1 MERRLSVSR
10 KYFVLVLL
18 VFILALTVTA
28 LVACNE
34 RKSGVNFIVDGKVYA
49 SLDDFDVNSSGVPID
64 PQKEGYVFRGW
75 YLDNG
80 TWRQPYDP
88 EPYINNT
95 ATLSEI
101 INVYAYFITEED
113 FLQLNEYKISYV
125 NVKGENPN
133 PVKYA
138 YGLDHDIILQP
149 LSAEGYEFLG
159 WSTTDNEYVSGI
171 KPGATGDKTYVA
183 NWRLIEYDMLFVDEN
198 GETVESIKYTV
209 ETDPADIESRL
220 PAVPVKTG
228 YDSEWEKIDC
238 SAPLGDSMSKE
249 VKVINTPIKY
259 NITYNIEGEYDI
271 DVPKSNN
278 LATYTIESEFELKAA
293 SKAGYKFL
301 HWLDKNG
308 EIVDTI
314 EPGNTGDLEFTAEWE
329 AIDYSIK
336 FYVKDNINSD
346 YRALNYDYKYNVET
360 DIAEVDEFPIN
371 SILGYDSRFDY
382 NKTVFYPPEDG
393 KTSKDI
399 YAKYTPIKYTLSY
412 THPDGEENFFICNF
426 TIEDTISL
434 ENEKPYRNGYKFKGF
449 VDPATNQGITEISN
463 TTGNV
468 VLDTDWERITY
479 TVTFTSTLFSESS
492 ESSKT
497 YLPTPITYTVED
509 EKIDFKR
516 YNACTDGYTFLGWKE
531 NGKPIGSTDDNLRNI
546 TLVASWRQNV
556 YSIKYFGVN
565 EDLNN
570 DNPTSYICTFTEQLC
585 TPGVEPGYTFEGW
598 FKADDKGN
606 ILDDDTKISEITAG
620 KYYENL
626 NLRAK
631 FSETEYYITFVHN
644 FVSADG
650 IVETKAIDVVDS
662 ENNPVYTTEVP
673 LTFTISSKTI
683 DVSSYSPQLKLEN
696 YEFVG
701 WYYLDEDAN
710 PVMVDTINP
719 AKDYGN
725 KRLFADWK
733 QVAGESLNEIR

>member
-1 MERRLSVSR
+1 MRR

-49 SLDDFDVNSSGVPID
+49 SLDDFDENSSGVPID

-88 EPYINNT
+88 EPYINKT

-159 WSTTDNEYVSGI
+159 WSTTDNEYVAGI

-220 PAVPVKTG
+220 PAVPVKNG

-238 SAPLGDSMSKE
+238 SAPLGNSMSKE
-249 VKVINTPIKY
+249 VKVINTPIEY

-278 LATYTIESEFELKAA
+278 VATYNIESEIALSAA
-293 SKAGYKFL
+293 SKAGYEFL
-301 HWLDKNG
+301 RWLDKSG
-308 EIVDTI
+308 ETVDTI

-329 AIDYSIK
+329 AITYSIE
-336 FYVKDNINSD
+336 FFEPTDVKSKE
-346 YRALNYDYKYNVET
+346 YKSIRSVFYNVET
-360 DIAEVDEFPIN
+360 DIDKFKFPGIQYQIGYEARFVYDERTI
-371 SILGYDSRFDY
+371 
-382 NKTVFYPPEDG
+382 FYPPKDG

-399 YAKYTPIKYTLSY
+399 YAEYTPIVYTLSY
-412 THPDGEENFFICNF
+412 TRPDREENVFICNF
-426 TIEDTISL
+426 TVEDTISF

-449 VDPATNQGITEISN
+449 VDPTTNQGITEISKR
-463 TTGNV
+463 TGDV
-468 VLDTDWERITY
+468 VLDTDWELITY
-479 TVTFTSTLFSESS
+479 TVTFTSTLSS
-492 ESSKT
+492 ATWPE
-497 YLPTPITYTVED
+497 PATYTVED
-509 EKIDFKR
+509 GIIFDEL
-516 YNACTDGYTFLGWKE
+516 YNASAIGYTFLGWRE
-531 NGKPIGSTDDNLRNI
+531 NGKPIYSTDDNLRNI
-546 TLVASWRQNV
+546 RLVASWRANEYTV
-556 YSIKYFGVN
+556 TYFGVD
-565 EDLNN
+565 EVLNN
-570 DNPTSYICTFTEQLC
+570 VNNPPSYTYNVTAPLF
-585 TPGVEPGYTFEGW
+585 TPGVKPGYTFEGW
-598 FKADDKGN
+598 FKADDNGN
-606 ILDDDTKISEITAG
+606 ILPGGTRISEITAG
-620 KYYENL
+620 AYYEHL
-626 NLRAK
+626 NLCAK
-631 FSETEYYITFVHN
+631 FSETQYYITFVHD
-644 FVSADG
+644 FVREDG
-650 IVETKAIDVVDS
+650 TVETKAIDVVDN
-662 ENNPVYTTEVP
+662 ENNTVYTTEVP
-673 LTFTISSKTI
+673 LTFTISSEEI
-683 DVSSYSPQLKLEN
+683 NVSSYMPTFTLDELE
-696 YEFVG
+696 FDG
-701 WYYLDEDAN
+701 WYYIENGYRVKVYSID
-710 PVMVDTINP
+710 P
-719 AKDYGN
+719 AEDYGN
-725 KRLFADWK
+725 KRLFAQWK
-733 QVAGESLNEIR
+733 QISGETEGETN

>member
-1 MERRLSVSR
+1 MRR

-34 RKSGVNFIVDGKVYA
+34 RKSGVNFIVDGKIYA
-49 SLDDFDVNSSGVPID
+49 SLDDFDENSSGVPID

-159 WSTTDNEYVSGI
+159 WSTTDNEYVAGI

-220 PAVPVKTG
+220 PAVPVKNG

-238 SAPLGDSMSKE
+238 SAPLDGESSKD
-249 VKVINTPIKY
+249 VNVINTPIEY
-259 NITYNIEGEYDI
+259 NITYNLAGAYDI

-278 LATYTIESEFELKAA
+278 FATYTIESEIALNDA
-293 SKAGYKFL
+293 SKAGYEFL
-301 HWLDKNG
+301 CWLDKNG
-308 EIVDTI
+308 EIVETI
-314 EPGNTGDLEFTAEWE
+314 EPGNTGDLEFTADWE
-329 AIDYSIK
+329 AITYSIE
-336 FYVKDNINSD
+336 FFEPTDVKSKE
-346 YRALNYDYKYNVET
+346 YDRIRSVFYNVET
-360 DIAEVDEFPIN
+360 DIDEFEFPGITYHN
-371 SILGYDSRFDY
+371 GYEARFVYDER
-382 NKTVFYPPEDG
+382 TIFYPPKDG
-393 KTSKDI
+393 AESKDI
-399 YAKYTPIKYTLSY
+399 YAEYAPIEYTLSY
-412 THPDGEENFFICNF
+412 TRPDREENVFICNF
-426 TIEDTISL
+426 TVEDTISF
-434 ENEKPYRNGYKFKGF
+434 ESVNPYRKGYKFKGF
-449 VDPATNQGITEISN
+449 EDPTTNQVITQISN
-463 TTGNV
+463 TTGDV
-468 VLDTDWERITY
+468 VLNTGWELNTY
-479 TVTFTSTLFSESS
+479 TVEFTSTLLSA
-492 ESSKT
+492 T
-497 YLPTPITYTVED
+497 LPETATYTVED
-509 EKIDFKR
+509 GITFGEL
-516 YNACTDGYTFLGWKE
+516 YNASAIGYEFLGWKE

-546 TLVASWRQNV
+546 RLVASWSAIE
-556 YSIKYFGVN
+556 YDITYFGLGEISNNVN
-565 EDLNN
+565 
-570 DNPTSYICTFTEQLC
+570 NPPSYTYNVTAPLF
-585 TPGVEPGYTFEGW
+585 TPGVKPGYTFEGW
-598 FKADDKGN
+598 FKADNYGD
-606 ILDDDTKISEITAG
+606 ILPGGESISEITAG
-620 KYYENL
+620 AYYEDL
-626 NLRAK
+626 NLCAK
-631 FSETEYYITFVHN
+631 FSETQYYITFVN
-644 FVSADG
+644 DFVSADG
-650 IVETKAIDVVDS
+650 TVETKAIDVVDS
-662 ENNPVYTTEVP
+662 ENNTVYTTEVP
-673 LTFTISSKTI
+673 LTFTISSDTI
-683 DVSSYSPQLKLEN
+683 DVSAYIPTFVLDN
-696 YEFVG
+696 HEFDG
-701 WYYLDEDAN
+701 WYYIENGYRVKVYSID
-710 PVMVDTINP
+710 P

-733 QVAGESLNEIR
+733 SVAGESVNEIR

>member
-49 SLDDFDVNSSGVPID
+49 SLDDFDENSSGVPID

-159 WSTTDNEYVSGI
+159 WSTTDNEYVAGI

-220 PAVPVKTG
+220 PAVPVKNG

-238 SAPLGDSMSKE
+238 SAPLDGESSKD
-249 VKVINTPIKY
+249 VNVINTPIEY
-259 NITYNIEGEYDI
+259 NITYNLAGAYDI

-278 LATYTIESEFELKAA
+278 FATYTIESEIALNDA
-293 SKAGYKFL
+293 SKAGYEFL
-301 HWLDKNG
+301 CWLDKNG
-308 EIVDTI
+308 EIVETI
-314 EPGNTGDLEFTAEWE
+314 EPGNTGDLEFTADWE
-329 AIDYSIK
+329 AITYSIE
-336 FYVKDNINSD
+336 FFEPTDVKSKE
-346 YRALNYDYKYNVET
+346 YDRIRSVFYNVET
-360 DIAEVDEFPIN
+360 DIDEFEFPGITYHN
-371 SILGYDSRFDY
+371 GYEARFVYDER
-382 NKTVFYPPEDG
+382 TIFYPPKDG
-393 KTSKDI
+393 AESKDI
-399 YAKYTPIKYTLSY
+399 YAEYTPIEYTLSY
-412 THPDGEENFFICNF
+412 TRPDKEENVFICNF
-426 TIEDTISL
+426 TIEDTISFES
-434 ENEKPYRNGYKFKGF
+434 ENPDRKGYKFTGF
-449 VDPATNQGITEISN
+449 ENKYGEKITQISN

-468 VLDTDWERITY
+468 VLDTVWEPVEY
-479 TVTFTSTLFSESS
+479 TVTFTSTLSS
-492 ESSKT
+492 AT
-497 YLPTPITYTVED
+497 LPDDFKYTVED
-509 EKIDFKR
+509 GIIEFDD
-516 YNACTDGYTFLGWKE
+516 ATATGYTFSGWRE
-531 NGKPIGSTDDNLRNI
+531 NGKPIYATDDNLRNI
-546 TLVASWRQNV
+546 RLVASWRANV
-556 YSIKYFGVN
+556 YSITYFGVDEN
-565 EDLNN
+565 LNN
-570 DNPTSYICTFTEQLC
+570 DNPPSYTYNVTAPLF
-585 TPGVEPGYTFEGW
+585 TPGVKPGYTFDGW
-598 FKADDKGN
+598 FKVDDEGN
-606 ILDDDTKISEITAG
+606 IDDTRISEITAG
-620 KYYENL
+620 AYYEDL
-626 NLRAK
+626 NLCAK
-631 FSETEYYITFVHN
+631 FSETQYYITFVNN

-650 IVETKAIDVVDS
+650 TVETKAIDVVDS
-662 ENNPVYTTEVP
+662 ENHTVYTTEVP
-673 LTFTISSKTI
+673 LTFTISSDTI
-683 DVSSYSPQLKLEN
+683 DVSAYIPTFVLDKYEFDGWCYLEN
-696 YEFVG
+696 G
-701 WYYLDEDAN
+701 EDW
-710 PVMVDTINP
+710 VKVYSIDP

-725 KRLFADWK
+725 KRLFAQWK
-733 QVAGESLNEIR
+733 EISAGETEGETN

>member
-1 MERRLSVSR
+1 MSR

-49 SLDDFDVNSSGVPID
+49 SLDDFDENSSGVPID

-159 WSTTDNEYVSGI
+159 WSTTDNEYVAGI

-238 SAPLGDSMSKE
+238 SAPLGNSMSKE
-249 VKVINTPIKY
+249 VKVINTPIEY
-259 NITYNIEGEYDI
+259 NITYNIEGAYDI

-278 LATYTIESEFELKAA
+278 VATYTIESEIKLKAA
-293 SKAGYKFL
+293 SKAGYTFL
-301 HWLDKNG
+301 RWLDKNG

-329 AIDYSIK
+329 AINYSIK

-346 YRALNYDYKYNVET
+346 YRALNNGYKYNVET

-371 SILGYDSRFDY
+371 SILGYEARFVYDER
-382 NKTVFYPPEDG
+382 TVFYPPKDG
-393 KTSKDI
+393 AESKDI
-399 YAKYTPIKYTLSY
+399 YAEYTPIKYTLSH
-412 THPDGEENFFICNF
+412 TLPDMEENKFMCNY
-426 TIEDTISL
+426 TIEQTIGL
-434 ENEKPYRNGYKFKGF
+434 ENYKPNIKGYEFKGF
-449 VDPATNQGITEISN
+449 VDPTTNQEITEISN
-463 TTGNV
+463 RTGDV
-468 VLDTDWERITY
+468 VLDAVWEPITY

-509 EKIDFKR
+509 EIIKFEGYK
-516 YNACTDGYTFLGWKE
+516 ACTDGYTFLGWKE
-531 NGKPIGSTDDNLRNI
+531 NGKPIYETDDNLRNI

-570 DNPTSYICTFTEQLC
+570 DNPTEYICTFTEQLC
-585 TPGVEPGYTFEGW
+585 TPGVEPGRTFEGW
-598 FKADDKGN
+598 FKADDEGD
-606 ILDDDTKISEITAG
+606 ILDNDTKISEITAG
-620 KYYENL
+620 MYFEDLY
-626 NLRAK
+626 LRAK
-631 FSETEYYITFVHN
+631 FSKTEYYITFVHK
-644 FVSADG
+644 FVNADG
-650 IVETKAIDVVDS
+650 TVEPKAIDVVDS
-662 ENNPVYTTEVP
+662 ENNTVYTTEVP
-673 LTFTISSKTI
+673 LTFTISSGEIK
-683 DVSSYSPQLKLEN
+683 VSSYMPTFTLDN
-696 YEFVG
+696 HEFVG

-725 KRLFADWK
+725 KRLFAQWK
-733 QVAGESLNEIR
+733 EISAGETEGETN

>member
-1 MERRLSVSR
+1 MSR

-49 SLDDFDVNSSGVPID
+49 SLDDFDENSSGVPID

-159 WSTTDNEYVSGI
+159 WSTTDNEYVAGI

-220 PAVPVKTG
+220 PAVPVKNG

-238 SAPLGDSMSKE
+238 SAPLDGESSKD
-249 VKVINTPIKY
+249 VNVINTPIEY
-259 NITYNIEGEYDI
+259 NITYNLAGAYDV

-278 LATYTIESEFELKAA
+278 VATYNIESEIALNDA
-293 SKAGYKFL
+293 SKAGYTFL

-308 EIVDTI
+308 ETVDTI

-329 AIDYSIK
+329 AITYSIE
-336 FYVKDNINSD
+336 FFEPTDVKSKE
-346 YRALNYDYKYNVET
+346 YDRIRSVFYNVET
-360 DIAEVDEFPIN
+360 DIDEFEFPGITYHN
-371 SILGYDSRFDY
+371 GYEARFVYDER
-382 NKTVFYPPEDG
+382 TIFYPPKDG
-393 KTSKDI
+393 AESKDI
-399 YAKYTPIKYTLSY
+399 YAEYTPIEYTLSY
-412 THPDGEENFFICNF
+412 TRPDRAENVFICNF
-426 TIEDTISL
+426 TIEDTISF
-434 ENEKPYRNGYKFKGF
+434 ESVNPYRKGYKFKGF
-449 VDPATNQGITEISN
+449 EDPTTNQVITQISD
-463 TTGNV
+463 TTGDV
-468 VLDTDWERITY
+468 VLNTDWELITY
-479 TVTFTSTLFSESS
+479 TVTFTSTLSS
-492 ESSKT
+492 AT
-497 YLPTPITYTVED
+497 LPAEKAYYTVED
-509 EKIDFKR
+509 GIIFDEL
-516 YNACTDGYTFLGWKE
+516 YNASAIGYTFLGWRE

-546 TLVASWRQNV
+546 RLVASWRANEYTV
-556 YSIKYFGVN
+556 TYFGVDEN
-565 EDLNN
+565 LNN
-570 DNPTSYICTFTEQLC
+570 DNPTSYTYNATAPLF
-585 TPGVEPGYTFEGW
+585 TPGVKPGYTFEGW
-598 FKADDKGN
+598 FKADDEGN
-606 ILDDDTKISEITAG
+606 ILDGGTRISEITAG
-620 KYYENL
+620 AYYEDL
-626 NLRAK
+626 NLCAK

-644 FVSADG
+644 FVNADG
-650 IVETKAIDVVDS
+650 TVETRAIDVVDS

-673 LTFTISSKTI
+673 LTFTISSDPI
-683 DVSSYSPQLKLEN
+683 DVSAYSPSPELEFED
-696 YEFVG
+696 YKFDG
-701 WYYLDEDAN
+701 WYYIEN
-710 PVMVDTINP
+710 GNYVKVDTIDP

-733 QVAGESLNEIR
+733 EVAGESVNEIR

>member
-1 MERRLSVSR
+1 MERRLSVRR

-159 WSTTDNEYVSGI
+159 WSTTDNEYVAGI

-238 SAPLGDSMSKE
+238 SAPLGNSMSKE
-249 VKVINTPIKY
+249 VKVINTPIEY
-259 NITYNIEGEYDI
+259 NITYNLAGAYDI

-278 LATYTIESEFELKAA
+278 VATYNIESEIALIDA
-293 SKAGYKFL
+293 SKAGYEFL

-329 AIDYSIK
+329 AITYSIE
-336 FYVKDNINSD
+336 FFEPTDVKSKE
-346 YRALNYDYKYNVET
+346 YDRIRSVFYNVET
-360 DIAEVDEFPIN
+360 DIVEFEFPGITYHN
-371 SILGYDSRFDY
+371 GYEARFVYDER
-382 NKTVFYPPEDG
+382 TIFYPPKDG
-393 KTSKDI
+393 AESKDI
-399 YAKYTPIKYTLSY
+399 YAEYTPIEYTLSY
-412 THPDGEENFFICNF
+412 TRPDREENVFICNF
-426 TIEDTISL
+426 TVEDTISF
-434 ENEKPYRNGYKFKGF
+434 ESVNPYRKGYKFTGF
-449 VDPATNQGITEISN
+449 ENKYGEKITQISN

-468 VLDTDWERITY
+468 VLDTVWEPVEY
-479 TVTFTSTLFSESS
+479 TVTFTSTLSS
-492 ESSKT
+492 AT
-497 YLPTPITYTVED
+497 LPDDFKYTVED
-509 EKIDFKR
+509 GIIEFDD
-516 YNACTDGYTFLGWKE
+516 ATATGYTFSGWRE
-531 NGKPIGSTDDNLRNI
+531 NGKPIYSTDDNLRNI
-546 TLVASWRQNV
+546 RLVASWRANEYTV
-556 YSIKYFGVN
+556 TYFGVDEN
-565 EDLNN
+565 LNN
-570 DNPTSYICTFTEQLC
+570 DNPTSYTYNVTAPLF
-585 TPGVEPGYTFEGW
+585 TPGVKPGHTFEGW

-606 ILDDDTKISEITAG
+606 ILPGGKSISEITAG
-620 KYYENL
+620 SYYEDL
-626 NLRAK
+626 NLCAK
-631 FSETEYYITFVHN
+631 FSETQYYITFVN
-644 FVSADG
+644 DFVSADG
-650 IVETKAIDVVDS
+650 TVETKAINVVDS
-662 ENNPVYTTEVP
+662 ENNTVYTTEVP
-673 LTFTISSKTI
+673 LTFTISSDTI
-683 DVSSYSPQLKLEN
+683 DVSAYIPTFELDN
-696 YEFVG
+696 YEFDG
-701 WYYLDEDAN
+701 WYYIEN
-710 PVMVDTINP
+710 GNSVKVDTVDP

-725 KRLFADWK
+725 KRLFAQWK
-733 QVAGESLNEIR
+733 QVAGETEGETN

>member
-1 MERRLSVSR
+1 MSR

-49 SLDDFDVNSSGVPID
+49 SLDDFDENSSGVPID

-159 WSTTDNEYVSGI
+159 WSTTDNEYVAGI

-238 SAPLGDSMSKE
+238 SAPLGNSMSKE
-249 VKVINTPIKY
+249 VKVINTPIEY

-278 LATYTIESEFELKAA
+278 FATYNIESEIALNDA
-293 SKAGYKFL
+293 SKAGYTFL
-301 HWLDKNG
+301 RWLDKNG
-308 EIVDTI
+308 EPVETI

-329 AIDYSIK
+329 AITYSIE
-336 FYVKDNINSD
+336 FFEPTDVKSKE
-346 YRALNYDYKYNVET
+346 YDRIRSVFYNVET
-360 DIAEVDEFPIN
+360 DIDEFEFPGITYHN
-371 SILGYDSRFDY
+371 GYEARFVYDER
-382 NKTVFYPPEDG
+382 TIFYPPKDSAE
-393 KTSKDI
+393 SKDI
-399 YAKYTPIKYTLSY
+399 YAEYTPIEYTLSY
-412 THPDGEENFFICNF
+412 TRPDREQNFFICNF
-426 TIEDTISL
+426 TVEDTISF
-434 ENEKPYRNGYKFKGF
+434 ESVNPYRKGYKFKGF
-449 VDPATNQGITEISN
+449 VDPTTNQGITQISN
-463 TTGNV
+463 ITGDV
-468 VLDTDWERITY
+468 VLDTDWELITY
-479 TVTFTSTLFSESS
+479 TVTFTSTLSS
-492 ESSKT
+492 AT
-497 YLPTPITYTVED
+497 LPETATYTVED
-509 EKIDFKR
+509 GITFGEL
-516 YNACTDGYTFLGWKE
+516 YNASAIGYEFLDWRE

-546 TLVASWRQNV
+546 RLVASWSAIE
-556 YSIKYFGVN
+556 YDITYFGVDEN
-565 EDLNN
+565 LNN
-570 DNPTSYICTFTEQLC
+570 DNPPSYTYNVTAPLF
-585 TPGVEPGYTFEGW
+585 TPGVKPGYTFEGW

-606 ILDDDTKISEITAG
+606 ILDGGTRISEITAG
-620 KYYENL
+620 AYYEDL
-626 NLRAK
+626 NLCAK

-644 FVSADG
+644 FVNADG
-650 IVETKAIDVVDS
+650 TVETRAIDVVDS

-673 LTFTISSKTI
+673 LTFTISSDPI
-683 DVSSYSPQLKLEN
+683 DVSAYSPSPELEFED
-696 YEFVG
+696 YKFDG
-701 WYYLDEDAN
+701 WYYIEN
-710 PVMVDTINP
+710 GNYVKVDTIDP

-725 KRLFADWK
+725 KRLFADWI
-733 QVAGESLNEIR
+733 QVAGESVNEIR

>member
-1 MERRLSVSR
+1 MSR

-49 SLDDFDVNSSGVPID
+49 SLDDFDENSSGVPID

-159 WSTTDNEYVSGI
+159 WSTTDNEYVAGI

-249 VKVINTPIKY
+249 VKVINTPIEY
-259 NITYNIEGEYDI
+259 NITYNLAGAYDI

-278 LATYTIESEFELKAA
+278 FATYTIESEFELYDA
-293 SKAGYKFL
+293 SKAGYEFL
-301 HWLDKNG
+301 RWLDKNG
-308 EIVDTI
+308 EPVETI

-329 AIDYSIK
+329 AITYSIE
-336 FYVKDNINSD
+336 FFEPTDVKSKEYESIKSVF
-346 YRALNYDYKYNVET
+346 YNVET
-360 DIAEVDEFPIN
+360 DIDEFEFPGITYHN
-371 SILGYDSRFDY
+371 GYEARFVYDER
-382 NKTVFYPPEDG
+382 TIFYPPKDSAE
-393 KTSKDI
+393 SKDI
-399 YAKYTPIKYTLSY
+399 YAEYTPIEYTLSY
-412 THPDGEENFFICNF
+412 TRPDREENVFYCNF
-426 TIEDTISL
+426 TIEDTIGL

-449 VDPATNQGITEISN
+449 VDPTTNQGITEISN
-463 TTGNV
+463 RTGDV
-468 VLDTDWERITY
+468 VLYTVWELNTY
-479 TVTFTSTLFSESS
+479 TVEFTSTLSS
-492 ESSKT
+492 AT
-497 YLPTPITYTVED
+497 LPEPATYTVED
-509 EKIDFKR
+509 GIIFDEL
-516 YNACTDGYTFLGWKE
+516 YNASAIGYDFLGWKE

-546 TLVASWRQNV
+546 RLVASWRAIEYDITYFDDDGEILDNV
-556 YSIKYFGVN
+556 
-565 EDLNN
+565 NN
-570 DNPTSYICTFTEQLC
+570 PPSYTYNVTAPLF

-598 FKADDKGN
+598 FKVDDEGN
-606 ILDDDTKISEITAG
+606 IDDTRISEITAG
-620 KYYENL
+620 SYYEDL
-626 NLRAK
+626 NLYAK

-650 IVETKAIDVVDS
+650 TVETKAIDVVDS
-662 ENNPVYTTEVP
+662 ENNTEYTTEVP
-673 LTFTISSKTI
+673 LTFTISSEEI
-683 DVSSYSPQLKLEN
+683 NVFSYIPTFTLDN
-696 YEFVG
+696 HEFDG
-701 WYYLDEDAN
+701 WYYIENGYRVKVYSID
-710 PVMVDTINP
+710 P

-733 QVAGESLNEIR
+733 LVAGESVNEIR

>member
-1 MERRLSVSR
+1 MRR

-49 SLDDFDVNSSGVPID
+49 SLDDFDENSSGVPID

-159 WSTTDNEYVSGI
+159 WSTTDNEYVAGI

-220 PAVPVKTG
+220 PAVPVKNG

-238 SAPLGDSMSKE
+238 SAPLGNSMSKE
-249 VKVINTPIKY
+249 VKVINTPIEY
-259 NITYNIEGEYDI
+259 NITYNLAGAYDI

-278 LATYTIESEFELKAA
+278 VATYNIESEIALIDA
-293 SKAGYKFL
+293 SKAGYEFL
-301 HWLDKNG
+301 CWLDKNG

-329 AIDYSIK
+329 AITYSIE
-336 FYVKDNINSD
+336 FFEPTDVKSKE
-346 YRALNYDYKYNVET
+346 YDRIRSVFYNVET
-360 DIAEVDEFPIN
+360 DIVEFEFPGITYHN
-371 SILGYDSRFDY
+371 GYEARFVYDER
-382 NKTVFYPPEDG
+382 TIFYPPKDG
-393 KTSKDI
+393 AESKDI
-399 YAKYTPIKYTLSY
+399 YAEYTPIEYTLSY
-412 THPDGEENFFICNF
+412 TRPDREENVFICNF
-426 TIEDTISL
+426 TVEDTISF
-434 ENEKPYRNGYKFKGF
+434 ESVNPYRKGYKFTGF
-449 VDPATNQGITEISN
+449 ENKYGEKITQISN

-468 VLDTDWERITY
+468 VLDTVWEPVEY
-479 TVTFTSTLFSESS
+479 TVTFTSTLSS
-492 ESSKT
+492 AT
-497 YLPTPITYTVED
+497 LPDDFKYTVED
-509 EKIDFKR
+509 GIIEFDD
-516 YNACTDGYTFLGWKE
+516 ATATGYTFSGWRE
-531 NGKPIGSTDDNLRNI
+531 NGKPIYSTDDNLRNI
-546 TLVASWRQNV
+546 RLVASWRANEYTV
-556 YSIKYFGVN
+556 TYFGVDEN
-565 EDLNN
+565 LNN
-570 DNPTSYICTFTEQLC
+570 DNPTSYTYNVTAPLF
-585 TPGVEPGYTFEGW
+585 TPGVKPGHTFEGW

-606 ILDDDTKISEITAG
+606 ILPGGKSISEITAG
-620 KYYENL
+620 SYYEDL
-626 NLRAK
+626 NLCAK
-631 FSETEYYITFVHN
+631 FSETQYYITFVHD
-644 FVSADG
+644 FVREDG
-650 IVETKAIDVVDS
+650 TVETKAINVVDS
-662 ENNPVYTTEVP
+662 ENNTVYTTEVP
-673 LTFTISSKTI
+673 LTFTISSDTI
-683 DVSSYSPQLKLEN
+683 DVSAYIPTFELDN
-696 YEFVG
+696 YEFDG
-701 WYYLDEDAN
+701 WYYIEN
-710 PVMVDTINP
+710 GNSVKVDTVDP

-725 KRLFADWK
+725 KRLFAQWK
-733 QVAGESLNEIR
+733 QVAGETEGETN

>member
-49 SLDDFDVNSSGVPID
+49 SLDDFDENSSGVPID

-159 WSTTDNEYVSGI
+159 WSTTDNEYVAGI

-220 PAVPVKTG
+220 PAVPVKNG

-238 SAPLGDSMSKE
+238 SAPLDGESSKD
-249 VKVINTPIKY
+249 VNVINTPIEY
-259 NITYNIEGEYDI
+259 NITYNLAGAYDI

-278 LATYTIESEFELKAA
+278 FATYTIESEIALNAA
-293 SKAGYKFL
+293 SKAGYEFL

-308 EIVDTI
+308 ETVDTI

-329 AIDYSIK
+329 ALTYSIE
-336 FYVKDNINSD
+336 FFEPTDVKSKE
-346 YRALNYDYKYNVET
+346 YDRIRSVFYNVET
-360 DIAEVDEFPIN
+360 DIDEFEFPGITYHN
-371 SILGYDSRFDY
+371 GYEARFVYDER
-382 NKTVFYPPEDG
+382 TIFYPPKDG
-393 KTSKDI
+393 AESKDI
-399 YAKYTPIKYTLSY
+399 YAEYTPIEYTLSY
-412 THPDGEENFFICNF
+412 TRPDRAENVFICNF
-426 TIEDTISL
+426 TIEDTISF
-434 ENEKPYRNGYKFKGF
+434 ESVNPYRKGYKFKGF
-449 VDPATNQGITEISN
+449 EDPTTNQVITQISD
-463 TTGNV
+463 TTGDV
-468 VLDTDWERITY
+468 VLNTDWELITY
-479 TVTFTSTLFSESS
+479 TVTFTSTLSS
-492 ESSKT
+492 AT
-497 YLPTPITYTVED
+497 LPAEKAYYTVED
-509 EKIDFKR
+509 GIIFDEL
-516 YNACTDGYTFLGWKE
+516 YNASAIGYTFLGWRE

-546 TLVASWRQNV
+546 RLVASWRANEYTV
-556 YSIKYFGVN
+556 TYFGVDEN
-565 EDLNN
+565 LNN
-570 DNPTSYICTFTEQLC
+570 DNPTSYTYNATAPLF
-585 TPGVEPGYTFEGW
+585 TPGVKPGYTFEGW
-598 FKADDKGN
+598 FKADDNGN
-606 ILDDDTKISEITAG
+606 ILDGGTRISEITAG
-620 KYYENL
+620 AYYEDL
-626 NLRAK
+626 NLCAK

-644 FVSADG
+644 FVNADG
-650 IVETKAIDVVDS
+650 TVETRAIDVVDS

-673 LTFTISSKTI
+673 LTFTISSDPI
-683 DVSSYSPQLKLEN
+683 DVSAYSPSPELEFED
-696 YEFVG
+696 YKFDG
-701 WYYLDEDAN
+701 WYYIEN
-710 PVMVDTINP
+710 GNYVKVDTIDP

-733 QVAGESLNEIR
+733 QVAGESVNEIR

>member
-1 MERRLSVSR
+1 MSR

-49 SLDDFDVNSSGVPID
+49 SLDDFDENSSGVPID

-159 WSTTDNEYVSGI
+159 WSTTDNEYVAGI

-220 PAVPVKTG
+220 PAVPVKNG

-238 SAPLGDSMSKE
+238 SAPLDGESSKD
-249 VKVINTPIKY
+249 VNVINTPIEY
-259 NITYNIEGEYDI
+259 NITYNLAGAYDI

-278 LATYTIESEFELKAA
+278 FATYTIESEIALNDA
-293 SKAGYKFL
+293 SKAGYEFL
-301 HWLDKNG
+301 CWLDKNG
-308 EIVDTI
+308 EIVETI
-314 EPGNTGDLEFTAEWE
+314 EPGNTGDLEFTADWE
-329 AIDYSIK
+329 AITYSIE
-336 FYVKDNINSD
+336 FFEPTDVKSKE
-346 YRALNYDYKYNVET
+346 YDRIRSVFYNVET
-360 DIAEVDEFPIN
+360 DIDEFEFPGITYHN
-371 SILGYDSRFDY
+371 GYEARFVYDER
-382 NKTVFYPPEDG
+382 TIFYPPKDG
-393 KTSKDI
+393 AESKDI
-399 YAKYTPIKYTLSY
+399 YAEYAPIEYTLSY
-412 THPDGEENFFICNF
+412 TRPDREENVFICNF
-426 TIEDTISL
+426 TVEDTISF
-434 ENEKPYRNGYKFKGF
+434 ESVNPYRKGYKFKGF
-449 VDPATNQGITEISN
+449 EDPTTNQVITQISN
-463 TTGNV
+463 TTGDV
-468 VLDTDWERITY
+468 VLNTGWELNTY
-479 TVTFTSTLFSESS
+479 TVEFTSTLLSA
-492 ESSKT
+492 T
-497 YLPTPITYTVED
+497 LPETATYTVED
-509 EKIDFKR
+509 GITFGEL
-516 YNACTDGYTFLGWKE
+516 YNASAIGYEFLGWKE

-546 TLVASWRQNV
+546 RLVASWSAIE
-556 YSIKYFGVN
+556 YDITYFGLGEISNNVN
-565 EDLNN
+565 
-570 DNPTSYICTFTEQLC
+570 NPLSYTYNVTAPLF
-585 TPGVEPGYTFEGW
+585 TPGVKPGYTFEGW
-598 FKADDKGN
+598 FKADNYGD
-606 ILDDDTKISEITAG
+606 ILPGGESISEITAG
-620 KYYENL
+620 AYYEDL
-626 NLRAK
+626 NLCAK
-631 FSETEYYITFVHN
+631 FSETQYYITFVN
-644 FVSADG
+644 DFVSADG
-650 IVETKAIDVVDS
+650 TVETKAIDVVDS
-662 ENNPVYTTEVP
+662 ENNTVYTTEVP
-673 LTFTISSKTI
+673 LTFTISSDTI
-683 DVSSYSPQLKLEN
+683 DVSAYIPTFVLDN
-696 YEFVG
+696 HEFDG
-701 WYYLDEDAN
+701 WYYIENGYRVKVYSID
-710 PVMVDTINP
+710 P

-733 QVAGESLNEIR
+733 QVAGESVNEIR

>member
-1 MERRLSVSR
+1 MSR

-49 SLDDFDVNSSGVPID
+49 SLDDFDENSSGVPID

-133 PVKYA
+133 PEKYA

-159 WSTTDNEYVSGI
+159 WSTTDNEYVAGI

-220 PAVPVKTG
+220 PAVPVKNG

-238 SAPLGDSMSKE
+238 SAPLDGESSKD
-249 VKVINTPIKY
+249 VNVINTPIEY
-259 NITYNIEGEYDI
+259 NITYNLAGAYDI

-278 LATYTIESEFELKAA
+278 FATYTIESEIALNDA
-293 SKAGYKFL
+293 SKAGYEFL
-301 HWLDKNG
+301 CWLDKNG
-308 EIVDTI
+308 EIVETI

-329 AIDYSIK
+329 AITYSIE
-336 FYVKDNINSD
+336 FFEPTDVKSKE
-346 YRALNYDYKYNVET
+346 YDRIRSVFYNVET
-360 DIAEVDEFPIN
+360 DIDEFKFPGITYHN
-371 SILGYDSRFDY
+371 GYEARFVYDER
-382 NKTVFYPPEDG
+382 TIFYPPKDG
-393 KTSKDI
+393 AESKDI
-399 YAKYTPIKYTLSY
+399 YAEYTPIEYTLSY
-412 THPDGEENFFICNF
+412 TRPDREENVFICNF
-426 TIEDTISL
+426 TVEDTISF
-434 ENEKPYRNGYKFKGF
+434 ESVNPYRKGYKFKGF
-449 VDPATNQGITEISN
+449 VDPTTNLGITQISN
-463 TTGNV
+463 RTGDV
-468 VLDTDWERITY
+468 VLDTDWDLITY
-479 TVTFTSTLFSESS
+479 TVTFTSTLSS
-492 ESSKT
+492 AT
-497 YLPTPITYTVED
+497 LPAETATYTVED
-509 EKIDFKR
+509 GIIFDEL
-516 YNACTDGYTFLGWKE
+516 YNASAVGYTFLGWRE
-531 NGKPIGSTDDNLRNI
+531 NGKPIYSTDDNLRNI
-546 TLVASWRQNV
+546 HLVASWRANE
-556 YSIKYFGVN
+556 YTITYFGLG
-565 EDLNN
+565 EILNN
-570 DNPTSYICTFTEQLC
+570 VNNPPSYTYNVTAPLF
-585 TPGVEPGYTFEGW
+585 TPGVKPGYTFDGW
-598 FKADDKGN
+598 FKADDNGN
-606 ILDDDTKISEITAG
+606 IYDGGKEIKAITAG
-620 KYYENL
+620 DYREDL
-626 NLRAK
+626 NLCAK
-631 FSETEYYITFVHN
+631 FSETQYYITFVN
-644 FVSADG
+644 DFPSADG
-650 IVETKAIDVVDS
+650 TVETKAIDVVDS

-673 LTFTISSKTI
+673 LTFTISSDPI
-683 DVSSYSPQLKLEN
+683 DVSAYSPTFVLDNQEFDGWCYLEN
-696 YEFVG
+696 GYWVKV
-701 WYYLDEDAN
+701 YSID
-710 PVMVDTINP
+710 P

-725 KRLFADWK
+725 KRLFAQWK
-733 QVAGESLNEIR
+733 QVAGESVNEIR

>member
-1 MERRLSVSR
+1 MSR

-49 SLDDFDVNSSGVPID
+49 SLDDFDENSSGVPID

-159 WSTTDNEYVSGI
+159 WSTTDNEYVAGI

-220 PAVPVKTG
+220 PAVPVKNG

-238 SAPLGDSMSKE
+238 SAPLDGESSKD
-249 VKVINTPIKY
+249 VNVINTPIEY
-259 NITYNIEGEYDI
+259 NITYNLAGAYDI

-278 LATYTIESEFELKAA
+278 FATYTIESEIALNDA
-293 SKAGYKFL
+293 SKAGYEFL
-301 HWLDKNG
+301 CWLDKNG
-308 EIVDTI
+308 EIVETI
-314 EPGNTGDLEFTAEWE
+314 EPGNTGDLEFTADWE
-329 AIDYSIK
+329 AITYSIE
-336 FYVKDNINSD
+336 FFEPTDVKSKE
-346 YRALNYDYKYNVET
+346 YDRIRSVFYNVET
-360 DIAEVDEFPIN
+360 DIDEFEFPGITYHN
-371 SILGYDSRFDY
+371 GYEARFVYDER
-382 NKTVFYPPEDG
+382 TIFYPPKDG
-393 KTSKDI
+393 AESKDI
-399 YAKYTPIKYTLSY
+399 YAEYTPIEYTLSY
-412 THPDGEENFFICNF
+412 TRPDKEENVFICNF
-426 TIEDTISL
+426 TIEDTISFES
-434 ENEKPYRNGYKFKGF
+434 ENPDRKGYKFTGF
-449 VDPATNQGITEISN
+449 ENKYGEKITQISN

-468 VLDTDWERITY
+468 VLDTVWEPVEY
-479 TVTFTSTLFSESS
+479 TVTFTSTLSS
-492 ESSKT
+492 AT
-497 YLPTPITYTVED
+497 LPDDFKYTVED
-509 EKIDFKR
+509 GIIEFDD
-516 YNACTDGYTFLGWKE
+516 ATATGYTFSGWRE
-531 NGKPIGSTDDNLRNI
+531 NGKPIYATDDNLRNI
-546 TLVASWRQNV
+546 RLVASWRANV
-556 YSIKYFGVN
+556 YSITYFGVDEN
-565 EDLNN
+565 LNN
-570 DNPTSYICTFTEQLC
+570 DNPPSYTYNVTAPLF
-585 TPGVEPGYTFEGW
+585 TPGVKPGYTFDGW
-598 FKADDKGN
+598 FKVDDEGN
-606 ILDDDTKISEITAG
+606 IDDTRISEITAG
-620 KYYENL
+620 AYYEDL
-626 NLRAK
+626 NLCAK
-631 FSETEYYITFVHN
+631 FSETQYYITFVNN

-650 IVETKAIDVVDS
+650 TVETKAIDVVDS
-662 ENNPVYTTEVP
+662 ENHTVYTTEVP
-673 LTFTISSKTI
+673 LTFTISSDTI
-683 DVSSYSPQLKLEN
+683 DVSAYIPTFVLDKYEFDGWCYLEN
-696 YEFVG
+696 G
-701 WYYLDEDAN
+701 EDW
-710 PVMVDTINP
+710 VKVYSIDP

-725 KRLFADWK
+725 KRLFAQWK
-733 QVAGESLNEIR
+733 EISAGETEGETN

>member
-1 MERRLSVSR
+1 MSR

-49 SLDDFDVNSSGVPID
+49 SLDDFDENSSGVPID

-159 WSTTDNEYVSGI
+159 WSTTDNEYVAGI

-220 PAVPVKTG
+220 PAVPVKNG

-238 SAPLGDSMSKE
+238 SAPLDGESSKD
-249 VKVINTPIKY
+249 VNIINTPIEY
-259 NITYNIEGEYDI
+259 NITYNLAGAYDI

-278 LATYTIESEFELKAA
+278 VATYNIESEIALNAA
-293 SKAGYKFL
+293 SKAGYEFL
-301 HWLDKNG
+301 CWLDKNG

-329 AIDYSIK
+329 ASTYSIEFFEPENVKSKEYK
-336 FYVKDNINSD
+336 FIKSIF
-346 YRALNYDYKYNVET
+346 YNVET
-360 DIAEVDEFPIN
+360 DIDEFEFPGITYSN
-371 SILGYDSRFDY
+371 GYEARFVYDER
-382 NKTVFYPPEDG
+382 TIFYPPKDG
-393 KTSKDI
+393 AESKDI
-399 YAKYTPIKYTLSY
+399 YAEYTPIEYTLSY
-412 THPDGEENFFICNF
+412 TRPDNREENFFICNF
-426 TIEDTISL
+426 TIEDTISF
-434 ENEKPYRNGYKFKGF
+434 ESVNPYRKGYKFKGF
-449 VDPATNQGITEISN
+449 VDPTTNLGITQISN
-463 TTGNV
+463 RTGDV

-479 TVTFTSTLFSESS
+479 TVEFTSTLLSA
-492 ESSKT
+492 T
-497 YLPTPITYTVED
+497 LPAETATYTVED
-509 EKIDFKR
+509 GIIFDEL
-516 YNACTDGYTFLGWKE
+516 YNASAIGYTFLGWRE
-531 NGKPIGSTDDNLRNI
+531 NGKPIYSTDDNLRNI
-546 TLVASWRQNV
+546 RLVASWRANEYTITYSGLDDEISNNV
-556 YSIKYFGVN
+556 N
-565 EDLNN
+565 
-570 DNPTSYICTFTEQLC
+570 NPTSYTYNVTAPLF
-585 TPGVEPGYTFEGW
+585 TPGVKPGHTFDGW
-598 FKADDKGN
+598 FKADDNGN
-606 ILDDDTKISEITAG
+606 ILPGGKEIKAITAG
-620 KYYENL
+620 DYYEDL
-626 NLRAK
+626 NLCAK
-631 FSETEYYITFVHN
+631 FSETQYYITFVN
-644 FVSADG
+644 EFVSADG
-650 IVETKAIDVVDS
+650 TVEPKAIDVVDS
-662 ENNPVYTTEVP
+662 ENNTVYTTEVP
-673 LTFTISSKTI
+673 LTFTISSDPI
-683 DVSSYSPQLKLEN
+683 DVSAYIPTFVLDNHEFDGWCYLEN
-696 YEFVG
+696 G
-701 WYYLDEDAN
+701 EDW
-710 PVMVDTINP
+710 VKVYSIDP

-725 KRLFADWK
+725 KRLFAQWK
-733 QVAGESLNEIR
+733 EISAGETVNEIR

>member
-1 MERRLSVSR
+1 MSR

-49 SLDDFDVNSSGVPID
+49 SLDDFDENSSGVPID

-159 WSTTDNEYVSGI
+159 WSTTDNEYVAGI

-238 SAPLGDSMSKE
+238 SAPLGNSMSKE
-249 VKVINTPIKY
+249 VKVINTPIVY
-259 NITYNIEGEYDI
+259 NITYNLAGAYDI

-278 LATYTIESEFELKAA
+278 FATYNIESEFELKDA
-293 SKAGYKFL
+293 SKAGYEFL
-301 HWLDKNG
+301 RWLDKNG
-308 EIVDTI
+308 EPVETI

-329 AIDYSIK
+329 AITYSIE
-336 FYVKDNINSD
+336 FFEPTDVKSKE
-346 YRALNYDYKYNVET
+346 YDRIRSVFYNVET
-360 DIAEVDEFPIN
+360 DIDEFEFPGITYHN
-371 SILGYDSRFDY
+371 GYEARFVYDER
-382 NKTVFYPPEDG
+382 TIFYPPKDG
-393 KTSKDI
+393 AESKDI
-399 YAKYTPIKYTLSY
+399 YAEYTPIEYTLSY
-412 THPDGEENFFICNF
+412 TRPDREENVFICNF
-426 TIEDTISL
+426 TVEDTISF
-434 ENEKPYRNGYKFKGF
+434 ESVNPYRKGYKFKGF
-449 VDPATNQGITEISN
+449 EDPTTNQVITQISD
-463 TTGNV
+463 TTGDV
-468 VLDTDWERITY
+468 VLNTDWELITY
-479 TVTFTSTLFSESS
+479 TVTFTSTLSS
-492 ESSKT
+492 AT
-497 YLPTPITYTVED
+497 LPAEKAYYTVED
-509 EKIDFKR
+509 GIIFDEL
-516 YNACTDGYTFLGWKE
+516 YNASAIGYTFLGWRE

-546 TLVASWRQNV
+546 RLVASWRANEYTITYSGLDGEISNNV
-556 YSIKYFGVN
+556 N
-565 EDLNN
+565 
-570 DNPTSYICTFTEQLC
+570 NPTSYTYNVTAPLF
-585 TPGVEPGYTFEGW
+585 TPGVKPGHTFDGW
-598 FKADDKGN
+598 FKADDNGN
-606 ILDDDTKISEITAG
+606 ILPGGERISAITAG
-620 KYYENL
+620 DYFEDL
-626 NLRAK
+626 NLCAK

-644 FVSADG
+644 FVNADG
-650 IVETKAIDVVDS
+650 TAETRAIDVVDS
-662 ENNPVYTTEVP
+662 ENNTVYTTEVP
-673 LTFTISSKTI
+673 LTFTISSDPI
-683 DVSSYSPQLKLEN
+683 DVSAYSPNLELKN
-696 YEFVG
+696 YEFDG
-701 WYYLDEDAN
+701 WCYLENGENWVKVYSID
-710 PVMVDTINP
+710 P

-725 KRLFADWK
+725 KRLFAQWK
-733 QVAGESLNEIR
+733 EVAGESVNEIR

>member
-1 MERRLSVSR
+1 MSR

-49 SLDDFDVNSSGVPID
+49 SLDDFDENSSGVPID

-133 PVKYA
+133 PEKYA

-220 PAVPVKTG
+220 PAVPVKNG

-238 SAPLGDSMSKE
+238 SAPLDGESSKD
-249 VKVINTPIKY
+249 VNVINTPIEY

-278 LATYTIESEFELKAA
+278 VATYNIESEIALNAA
-293 SKAGYKFL
+293 SKAGYEFL
-301 HWLDKNG
+301 CWLDKNG
-308 EIVDTI
+308 KEVETI

-329 AIDYSIK
+329 ASTYSIEFFEPK
-336 FYVKDNINSD
+336 NVKSKEYIFIKSIF
-346 YRALNYDYKYNVET
+346 YNVET
-360 DIAEVDEFPIN
+360 DIDEFKFPGITYSN
-371 SILGYDSRFDY
+371 GYEARFVYDER
-382 NKTVFYPPEDG
+382 TIFYPPKDG
-393 KTSKDI
+393 AKSKDI
-399 YAKYTPIKYTLSY
+399 YAEYTPIEYTLSY
-412 THPDGEENFFICNF
+412 TRPDREENVFICNF
-426 TIEDTISL
+426 TVEDTISF
-434 ENEKPYRNGYKFKGF
+434 ESVNPYRKGYKFKGF
-449 VDPATNQGITEISN
+449 EDPTTNQVITQISD
-463 TTGNV
+463 TTGDV
-468 VLDTDWERITY
+468 VLNTDWELITY
-479 TVTFTSTLFSESS
+479 TVTFTSTLSS
-492 ESSKT
+492 AT
-497 YLPTPITYTVED
+497 LPAEKAYYTVED
-509 EKIDFKR
+509 GIIFDEL
-516 YNACTDGYTFLGWKE
+516 YNASAIGYTFLGWRE

-546 TLVASWRQNV
+546 RLVASWRANEYTITYSGLDDEISNNV
-556 YSIKYFGVN
+556 
-565 EDLNN
+565 NN
-570 DNPTSYICTFTEQLC
+570 PMYYTYNVTAPLF
-585 TPGVEPGYTFEGW
+585 TPGVKPGHTFDGW

-606 ILDDDTKISEITAG
+606 ILPGGERISAITAG
-620 KYYENL
+620 DYFEDL
-626 NLRAK
+626 NLCAK

-644 FVSADG
+644 FVNADG
-650 IVETKAIDVVDS
+650 TAETRAIDVVDS

-673 LTFTISSKTI
+673 LTFTISSDPI
-683 DVSSYSPQLKLEN
+683 DVSAYSPNLELKN
-696 YEFVG
+696 YEFDG
-701 WYYLDEDAN
+701 WCYLENGENWVKVYSID
-710 PVMVDTINP
+710 P

-725 KRLFADWK
+725 KRLFAQWK
-733 QVAGESLNEIR
+733 EVAGESVNEIR

>member
-49 SLDDFDVNSSGVPID
+49 SLDDFDENSSGVPID

-133 PVKYA
+133 PEKYA

-220 PAVPVKTG
+220 PAVPVKNG

-238 SAPLGDSMSKE
+238 SAPLGNSMSKE
-249 VKVINTPIKY
+249 VKVINTPIEY
-259 NITYNIEGEYDI
+259 NITYNLAGAYDI

-278 LATYTIESEFELKAA
+278 VATYNIESEIALIDA
-293 SKAGYKFL
+293 SKAGYEFL
-301 HWLDKNG
+301 CWLDKNG

-329 AIDYSIK
+329 AITYSIE
-336 FYVKDNINSD
+336 FFEPTDVKSKE
-346 YRALNYDYKYNVET
+346 YDRIRSVFYNVET
-360 DIAEVDEFPIN
+360 DIVEFEFPGITYHN
-371 SILGYDSRFDY
+371 GYEARFVYDER
-382 NKTVFYPPEDG
+382 TIFYPPKDG
-393 KTSKDI
+393 AESKDI
-399 YAKYTPIKYTLSY
+399 YAEYTPIEYTLSY
-412 THPDGEENFFICNF
+412 TRPDREENVFICNF
-426 TIEDTISL
+426 TVEDTISF
-434 ENEKPYRNGYKFKGF
+434 ESVNPYRKGYKFTGF
-449 VDPATNQGITEISN
+449 ENKYGEKITQISN

-468 VLDTDWERITY
+468 VLDTVWEPVEY
-479 TVTFTSTLFSESS
+479 TVTFTSTLSS
-492 ESSKT
+492 AT
-497 YLPTPITYTVED
+497 LPDDFKYTVED
-509 EKIDFKR
+509 GIIEFDD
-516 YNACTDGYTFLGWKE
+516 ATATGYTFSGWRE
-531 NGKPIGSTDDNLRNI
+531 NGKPIYSTDDNLRNI
-546 TLVASWRQNV
+546 RLVASWRANEYTV
-556 YSIKYFGVN
+556 TYFGVDEN
-565 EDLNN
+565 LNN
-570 DNPTSYICTFTEQLC
+570 DNPTSYTYNVTAPLF
-585 TPGVEPGYTFEGW
+585 TPGVKPGHTFEGW

-606 ILDDDTKISEITAG
+606 ILPGGKSISEITAG
-620 KYYENL
+620 SYYEDL
-626 NLRAK
+626 NLCAK
-631 FSETEYYITFVHN
+631 FSETQYYITFVHD
-644 FVSADG
+644 FVREDG
-650 IVETKAIDVVDS
+650 TVETKAINVVDS
-662 ENNPVYTTEVP
+662 ENNTVYTTEVP
-673 LTFTISSKTI
+673 LTFTISSDTI
-683 DVSSYSPQLKLEN
+683 DVSAYIPTFELDN
-696 YEFVG
+696 YEFDG
-701 WYYLDEDAN
+701 WYYIENGD
-710 PVMVDTINP
+710 PVMVYTINP
-719 AKDYGN
+719 AEDYGN
-725 KRLFADWK
+725 KRLFAQWK
-733 QVAGESLNEIR
+733 QISGETEGETN

>member
-1 MERRLSVSR
+1 MSR

-49 SLDDFDVNSSGVPID
+49 SLDDFDENSSGVPID

-238 SAPLGDSMSKE
+238 SAPLGNSMSKE
-249 VKVINTPIKY
+249 VKVINTPIEY

-278 LATYTIESEFELKAA
+278 VATYTIESEIALYDA
-293 SKAGYKFL
+293 SKAGYEFSR
-301 HWLDKNG
+301 WLDKNG
-308 EIVDTI
+308 KEVDTI

-329 AIDYSIK
+329 AINYSIK

-346 YRALNYDYKYNVET
+346 YRALNNGYKYNVET

-371 SILGYDSRFDY
+371 SILGYEARFVYDER
-382 NKTVFYPPEDG
+382 TVFYPPKDDAE
-393 KTSKDI
+393 SKDI
-399 YAKYTPIKYTLSY
+399 YAEYTPIKYTLSY
-412 THPDGEENFFICNF
+412 TRPDREENVFICNF
-426 TIEDTISL
+426 TIEDTISF
-434 ENEKPYRNGYKFKGF
+434 ESVNPYRKGYKFKGF
-449 VDPATNQGITEISN
+449 VDPTTNQGITEISN
-463 TTGNV
+463 RTGDV
-468 VLDTDWERITY
+468 VLDTDWDLITY
-479 TVTFTSTLFSESS
+479 TVTFTSTLSPESS

-497 YLPTPITYTVED
+497 YLPIPIEYTVED
-509 EKIDFKR
+509 EIIKFDGYK
-516 YNACTDGYTFLGWKE
+516 ACTDGYTFLGWKE
-531 NGKPIGSTDDNLRNI
+531 NGNPIYETDDNPRNI

-556 YSIKYFGVN
+556 YSITYFGVDPN
-565 EDLNN
+565 LNN
-570 DNPTSYICTFTEQLC
+570 DNPTEYICTFTEQLC
-585 TPGVEPGYTFEGW
+585 TPGVKPGYTFDGW
-598 FKADDKGN
+598 YKADDEG
-606 ILDDDTKISEITAG
+606 KIPPDPTEIKEITAG
-620 KYYENL
+620 MYFEDLY
-626 NLRAK
+626 LRAK
-631 FSETEYYITFVHN
+631 FSETQYYITFVDS
-644 FVSADG
+644 FQSADG
-650 IVETKAIDVVDS
+650 IVEIRAIDVFDG

-673 LTFTISSKTI
+673 LTFTISSDPI
-683 DVSSYSPQLKLEN
+683 DVSVYTPTYEKEN
-696 YEFVG
+696 SKFVG

-710 PVMVDTINP
+710 PVMVDTIDP

-733 QVAGESLNEIR
+733 QVG

>member
-1 MERRLSVSR
+1 MSR

-49 SLDDFDVNSSGVPID
+49 SLDDFDENSSGVPID

-159 WSTTDNEYVSGI
+159 WSTTDNEYVAGI

-220 PAVPVKTG
+220 PAVPVKNG

-249 VKVINTPIKY
+249 VKVINTPIEY

-278 LATYTIESEFELKAA
+278 VATYNIESEIALNAA
-293 SKAGYKFL
+293 SKAGYEFL
-301 HWLDKNG
+301 RWLDKNG
-308 EIVDTI
+308 EPVETI
-314 EPGNTGDLEFTAEWE
+314 EPGNTGDLEFTAEWG
-329 AIDYSIK
+329 AFTYSIEFFEPTGVRSK
-336 FYVKDNINSD
+336 EYESIGSVS
-346 YRALNYDYKYNVET
+346 YNVET
-360 DIAEVDEFPIN
+360 DIDEFKFPGI
-371 SILGYDSRFDY
+371 SYYIGYEARFVYDER
-382 NKTVFYPPEDG
+382 TIFYPPKDG
-393 KTSKDI
+393 AKSKDI
-399 YAKYTPIKYTLSY
+399 YAEYTPIEYTLSY
-412 THPDGEENFFICNF
+412 TRPDREENVFICNF
-426 TIEDTISL
+426 TVEDTISF
-434 ENEKPYRNGYKFKGF
+434 ESVNPYRKGYKFTGF
-449 VDPATNQGITEISN
+449 ENEYGEKITQISN
-463 TTGNV
+463 TAGDV
-468 VLDTDWERITY
+468 VLNTDWELITY
-479 TVTFTSTLFSESS
+479 TVTFTSTLSS
-492 ESSKT
+492 AT
-497 YLPTPITYTVED
+497 LPEKEAHYTVEYGITFGD
-509 EKIDFKR
+509 R
-516 YNACTDGYTFLGWKE
+516 YNASAIGYTFLGWRE
-531 NGKPIGSTDDNLRNI
+531 NGKPIYSTDDNLRNI
-546 TLVASWRQNV
+546 RLVASWRANE
-556 YSIKYFGVN
+556 YTITYFGLDDEISNNVN
-565 EDLNN
+565 
-570 DNPTSYICTFTEQLC
+570 NPTSYTYNVTAPLF
-585 TPGVEPGYTFEGW
+585 TPGVKPGYTFDGW
-598 FKADDKGN
+598 FKADDNGDIYDGGKE
-606 ILDDDTKISEITAG
+606 IKAITAG
-620 KYYENL
+620 DYYEDL
-626 NLRAK
+626 NLCAK
-631 FSETEYYITFVHN
+631 FSETQYYITFVN
-644 FVSADG
+644 DFVSADG
-650 IVETKAIDVVDS
+650 TVETKAIDVVDS
-662 ENNPVYTTEVP
+662 ENNTVYTTEVP
-673 LTFTISSKTI
+673 LTFTISSGEI
-683 DVSSYSPQLKLEN
+683 NVSSYLPTFTLDEHEFDGWCYLEN
-696 YEFVG
+696 G
-701 WYYLDEDAN
+701 EDW
-710 PVMVDTINP
+710 VKVYSIDP
-719 AKDYGN
+719 AEDYGN
-725 KRLFADWK
+725 KRLFAQWK
-733 QVAGESLNEIR
+733 KISSAGETEGETN

>member
-1 MERRLSVSR
+1 MSR

-34 RKSGVNFIVDGKVYA
+34 RKSGVNFIVDGRVYA
-49 SLDDFDVNSSGVPID
+49 SLDDFDENSSGVPID

-88 EPYINNT
+88 EPYINKT

-159 WSTTDNEYVSGI
+159 WSTTDNEYVAGI

-249 VKVINTPIKY
+249 VKVINTPIVY

-271 DVPKSNN
+271 DVPNSNN
-278 LATYTIESEFELKAA
+278 VATYNIESEIALSAA
-293 SKAGYKFL
+293 SKAGYEFL
-301 HWLDKNG
+301 CWLDKNG

-329 AIDYSIK
+329 AITYSIE
-336 FYVKDNINSD
+336 FFEPTDVKSKE
-346 YRALNYDYKYNVET
+346 YDRIRSVFYNVET
-360 DIAEVDEFPIN
+360 DIDEFEFPGITYHN
-371 SILGYDSRFDY
+371 GYEARFVYDER
-382 NKTVFYPPEDG
+382 TIFYPPKDG
-393 KTSKDI
+393 AESKDI
-399 YAKYTPIKYTLSY
+399 YAEYTPIEYTLSY
-412 THPDGEENFFICNF
+412 TRPDREENVFICNY
-426 TIEDTISL
+426 TIEQTISL
-434 ENEKPYRNGYKFKGF
+434 ENRKPYRKGYEFKGF
-449 VDPATNQGITEISN
+449 VDPTTNQGITEISN
-463 TTGNV
+463 RTGDV
-468 VLDTDWERITY
+468 VLNTGWELNTY
-479 TVTFTSTLFSESS
+479 TVEFTSTLLSA
-492 ESSKT
+492 T
-497 YLPTPITYTVED
+497 LPAETATYTVED
-509 EKIDFKR
+509 GIIFDEL
-516 YNACTDGYTFLGWKE
+516 YNASAIGYTFLGWRE
-531 NGKPIGSTDDNLRNI
+531 NGKPIYSTDDNLRNI
-546 TLVASWRQNV
+546 RLVASWRANE
-556 YSIKYFGVN
+556 YTITYFGLG
-565 EDLNN
+565 EILNN
-570 DNPTSYICTFTEQLC
+570 VNNPPSYTYNVTAPLF
-585 TPGVEPGYTFEGW
+585 TPGVKPGYTFDGW
-598 FKADDKGN
+598 FKADDSGK
-606 ILDDDTKISEITAG
+606 ILPGGERISEITAG
-620 KYYENL
+620 AYHEDL
-626 NLRAK
+626 NLCAK
-631 FSETEYYITFVHN
+631 FSETQYYITFVN
-644 FVSADG
+644 DFVSADG
-650 IVETKAIDVVDS
+650 TVETKAIDVVDS
-662 ENNPVYTTEVP
+662 ENNTVYTTEVP
-673 LTFTISSKTI
+673 LTFTISSDTI
-683 DVSSYSPQLKLEN
+683 DVSAYIPTFVLDN
-696 YEFVG
+696 HEFDG
-701 WYYLDEDAN
+701 WYYIENGYRVKVYSID
-710 PVMVDTINP
+710 P

-733 QVAGESLNEIR
+733 QVAGESVNEIR

>member
-1 MERRLSVSR
+1 MSR

-159 WSTTDNEYVSGI
+159 WSTTDNEYVAGI

-238 SAPLGDSMSKE
+238 SAPLGDGMSKE
-249 VKVINTPIKY
+249 VKVINTPIEY

-278 LATYTIESEFELKAA
+278 VATYNIESEIALNAA
-293 SKAGYKFL
+293 SKAGYEFL
-301 HWLDKNG
+301 CWLDKNG

-314 EPGNTGDLEFTAEWE
+314 EPGNTGDLEFTAEWK
-329 AIDYSIK
+329 ASTYSIEFFEPENVKSKEYK
-336 FYVKDNINSD
+336 FIKSIF
-346 YRALNYDYKYNVET
+346 YNVET
-360 DIAEVDEFPIN
+360 DIDEFEFPGITYCN
-371 SILGYDSRFDY
+371 GYEARFVYDER
-382 NKTVFYPPEDG
+382 TIFYPPKDG
-393 KTSKDI
+393 AESKDI
-399 YAKYTPIKYTLSY
+399 YAEYTPIEYTLSY
-412 THPDGEENFFICNF
+412 TRPDNKEHVFICDF
-426 TIEDTISL
+426 TIENTINL
-434 ENEKPYRNGYKFKGF
+434 ESVNPYIKGYKFTGF
-449 VDPATNQGITEISN
+449 ENEYGEKITQISN
-463 TTGNV
+463 TAGDV
-468 VLDTDWERITY
+468 VLIAGWDLITY
-479 TVTFTSTLFSESS
+479 TVTFTSTLSS
-492 ESSKT
+492 AT
-497 YLPTPITYTVED
+497 LPAEKATYTVERGITFD
-509 EKIDFKR
+509 EF
-516 YNACTDGYTFLGWKE
+516 YNASAVGYEFVCWKE

-546 TLVASWRQNV
+546 TLVASWSAKEYNITYSGLGEISNNV
-556 YSIKYFGVN
+556 N
-565 EDLNN
+565 
-570 DNPTSYICTFTEQLC
+570 NPTSYTYNVTAPLF
-585 TPGVEPGYTFEGW
+585 TPGVKPGYTFEGW
-598 FKADDKGN
+598 FKVDDEGN
-606 ILDDDTKISEITAG
+606 IDDTRISEITAG
-620 KYYENL
+620 AYYEDL
-626 NLRAK
+626 NLCAK
-631 FSETEYYITFVHN
+631 FSETQYYITFVN
-644 FVSADG
+644 DFVSADG
-650 IVETKAIDVVDS
+650 TVETKAIDVVDS
-662 ENNPVYTTEVP
+662 ENNTVYTTEVP
-673 LTFTISSKTI
+673 LTFTISSDTI
-683 DVSSYSPQLKLEN
+683 DVSAYIPRLEFDN
-696 YEFVG
+696 HEFDG
-701 WYYLDEDAN
+701 WYYIENGYRVKVYSID
-710 PVMVDTINP
+710 P

-733 QVAGESLNEIR
+733 QVAGESVNEIR

>member
-1 MERRLSVSR
+1 MSR

-49 SLDDFDVNSSGVPID
+49 SLDDFDENSSGVPID

-159 WSTTDNEYVSGI
+159 WSTTDNEYVAGI

-220 PAVPVKTG
+220 PAVPVKNG

-238 SAPLGDSMSKE
+238 SAPLDGESSKD
-249 VKVINTPIKY
+249 VNVINTPIEY
-259 NITYNIEGEYDI
+259 NITYNLAGAYDI

-278 LATYTIESEFELKAA
+278 FATYTIESEIALNAA
-293 SKAGYKFL
+293 SKAGYEFL

-308 EIVDTI
+308 ETVDTI

-329 AIDYSIK
+329 ALTYSIE
-336 FYVKDNINSD
+336 FFEPTDVKSKE
-346 YRALNYDYKYNVET
+346 YDRIRSVFYNVET
-360 DIAEVDEFPIN
+360 DIDEFEFPGITYHN
-371 SILGYDSRFDY
+371 GYEARFVYDER
-382 NKTVFYPPEDG
+382 TIFYPPKDG
-393 KTSKDI
+393 AESKDI
-399 YAKYTPIKYTLSY
+399 YAEYTPIEYTLSY
-412 THPDGEENFFICNF
+412 TRPDRAENVFICNF
-426 TIEDTISL
+426 TIEDTISF
-434 ENEKPYRNGYKFKGF
+434 ESVNPYRKGYKFKGF
-449 VDPATNQGITEISN
+449 EDPTTNQVITQISD
-463 TTGNV
+463 TTGDV
-468 VLDTDWERITY
+468 VLNTDWELITY
-479 TVTFTSTLFSESS
+479 TVTFTSTLSS
-492 ESSKT
+492 AT
-497 YLPTPITYTVED
+497 LPAEKAYYTVED
-509 EKIDFKR
+509 GIIFDEL
-516 YNACTDGYTFLGWKE
+516 YNASAIGYTFLGWRE

-546 TLVASWRQNV
+546 RLVASWRANEYTV
-556 YSIKYFGVN
+556 TYFGVDEN
-565 EDLNN
+565 LNN
-570 DNPTSYICTFTEQLC
+570 DNPTSYTYNATAPLF
-585 TPGVEPGYTFEGW
+585 TPGVKPGYTFEGW
-598 FKADDKGN
+598 FKADDNGN
-606 ILDDDTKISEITAG
+606 ILDGGTRISEITAG
-620 KYYENL
+620 AYYEDL
-626 NLRAK
+626 NLCAK

-644 FVSADG
+644 FVNADG
-650 IVETKAIDVVDS
+650 TVETRAIDVVDS

-673 LTFTISSKTI
+673 LTFTISSDPI
-683 DVSSYSPQLKLEN
+683 DVSAYSPSPELEFED
-696 YEFVG
+696 YKFDG
-701 WYYLDEDAN
+701 WYYIEN
-710 PVMVDTINP
+710 GNYVKVDTIDP

-733 QVAGESLNEIR
+733 QVAGESVNEIR

>member
-49 SLDDFDVNSSGVPID
+49 SLDDFDENSSGVPID

-159 WSTTDNEYVSGI
+159 WSTTDNEYVAGI

-249 VKVINTPIKY
+249 VKVINTPIEY
-259 NITYNIEGEYDI
+259 NITYNLAGAYDI

-278 LATYTIESEFELKAA
+278 FATYTIESEFELYDA
-293 SKAGYKFL
+293 SKAGYEFL
-301 HWLDKNG
+301 RWLDKNG
-308 EIVDTI
+308 EPVETI

-329 AIDYSIK
+329 AITYSIE
-336 FYVKDNINSD
+336 FFEPTDVKSKEYESIKSVF
-346 YRALNYDYKYNVET
+346 YNVET
-360 DIAEVDEFPIN
+360 DIDEFEFPGITYHN
-371 SILGYDSRFDY
+371 GYEARFVYDER
-382 NKTVFYPPEDG
+382 TIFYPPKDSAE
-393 KTSKDI
+393 SKDI
-399 YAKYTPIKYTLSY
+399 YAEYTPIEYTLSY
-412 THPDGEENFFICNF
+412 TRPDREENVFYCNF
-426 TIEDTISL
+426 TIEDTIGL

-449 VDPATNQGITEISN
+449 VDPTTNQGITEISN
-463 TTGNV
+463 RTGDV
-468 VLDTDWERITY
+468 VLYTVWELNTY
-479 TVTFTSTLFSESS
+479 TVEFTSTLSS
-492 ESSKT
+492 AT
-497 YLPTPITYTVED
+497 LPEPATYTVED
-509 EKIDFKR
+509 GIIFDEL
-516 YNACTDGYTFLGWKE
+516 YNASAIGYDFLGWKE

-546 TLVASWRQNV
+546 RLVASWRAIEYDITYFDDDGEILDNV
-556 YSIKYFGVN
+556 
-565 EDLNN
+565 NN
-570 DNPTSYICTFTEQLC
+570 PPSYTYNVTAPLF

-598 FKADDKGN
+598 FKVDDEGN
-606 ILDDDTKISEITAG
+606 IDDTRISEITAG
-620 KYYENL
+620 SYYEDL
-626 NLRAK
+626 NLYAK

-650 IVETKAIDVVDS
+650 TVETKAIDVVDS
-662 ENNPVYTTEVP
+662 ENNTEYTTEVP
-673 LTFTISSKTI
+673 LTFTISSEEI
-683 DVSSYSPQLKLEN
+683 NVFSYIPTFTLDN
-696 YEFVG
+696 HEFDG
-701 WYYLDEDAN
+701 WYYIENGYRVKVYSID
-710 PVMVDTINP
+710 P

-733 QVAGESLNEIR
+733 LVAGESVNEIR

>member
-1 MERRLSVSR
+1 MRR

-49 SLDDFDVNSSGVPID
+49 SLDDFDENSSGVPID

-159 WSTTDNEYVSGI
+159 WSTTDNEYVAGI

-249 VKVINTPIKY
+249 VKVINTPIEY

-278 LATYTIESEFELKAA
+278 VATYNIESEIALSAA
-293 SKAGYKFL
+293 SKAGYEFL
-301 HWLDKNG
+301 RWLDKNG

-329 AIDYSIK
+329 AITYSIE
-336 FYVKDNINSD
+336 FFEPTDVKSKEYNSI
-346 YRALNYDYKYNVET
+346 RLVSYNVET
-360 DIAEVDEFPIN
+360 DIDEFEFPGITYHN
-371 SILGYDSRFDY
+371 GYEARFVYDER
-382 NKTVFYPPEDG
+382 TIFYPPKDG
-393 KTSKDI
+393 AESKDI
-399 YAKYTPIKYTLSY
+399 YAEYTPIEYTLSY
-412 THPDGEENFFICNF
+412 TRPDREENVFICNF
-426 TIEDTISL
+426 TVEDTISF

-449 VDPATNQGITEISN
+449 VDPTTNQGITEISKR
-463 TTGNV
+463 TGDV
-468 VLDTDWERITY
+468 VLDTDWELITY
-479 TVTFTSTLFSESS
+479 TVTFTPTLSS
-492 ESSKT
+492 ATWPE
-497 YLPTPITYTVED
+497 PATYTVED
-509 EKIDFKR
+509 GIIFDEL
-516 YNACTDGYTFLGWKE
+516 YNASAIGYTFLGWRE
-531 NGKPIGSTDDNLRNI
+531 NGKPIYSTDDNLRNI
-546 TLVASWRQNV
+546 TLVASWRANE
-556 YSIKYFGVN
+556 YTITYFGVD
-565 EDLNN
+565 EVLNN
-570 DNPTSYICTFTEQLC
+570 VNNPTSYTYNVTAPLF
-585 TPGVEPGYTFEGW
+585 TPGVKPGYTFEGW

-606 ILDDDTKISEITAG
+606 ILPGGKSISEITAG
-620 KYYENL
+620 AYYEHL
-626 NLRAK
+626 NLCAK
-631 FSETEYYITFVHN
+631 FSETQYYITFVHD
-644 FVSADG
+644 FVREDG
-650 IVETKAIDVVDS
+650 TVETKAIDVVDS
-662 ENNPVYTTEVP
+662 ENHTEYTTEVP
-673 LTFTISSKTI
+673 LTFTISSDTI
-683 DVSSYSPQLKLEN
+683 DVSAYIPKLELKN
-696 YEFVG
+696 LEFDG
-701 WYYLDEDAN
+701 WYYIENGD
-710 PVMVDTINP
+710 PVMVYTINP
-719 AKDYGN
+719 AEDYGN
-725 KRLFADWK
+725 KRLFAQWK
-733 QVAGESLNEIR
+733 QISGETEGETN

>member
-1 MERRLSVSR
+1 MSR

-49 SLDDFDVNSSGVPID
+49 SLDDFDENSSGVPID

-88 EPYINNT
+88 EPYINKT

-238 SAPLGDSMSKE
+238 SAPLGNSMSKE

-278 LATYTIESEFELKAA
+278 VATYTIESEIKLKAA
-293 SKAGYKFL
+293 SKAGYEFL
-301 HWLDKNG
+301 CWLDKNG
-308 EIVDTI
+308 EIVETI
-314 EPGNTGDLEFTAEWE
+314 EPGNTGDLEFTAEWG
-329 AIDYSIK
+329 AITYSIE
-336 FYVKDNINSD
+336 FFEPTDVKSKE
-346 YRALNYDYKYNVET
+346 YDRIRSVFYNVET
-360 DIAEVDEFPIN
+360 DIDEFEFPGITYHN
-371 SILGYDSRFDY
+371 GYEARFVYDER
-382 NKTVFYPPEDG
+382 TIFYPPKDSAE
-393 KTSKDI
+393 SKDI
-399 YAKYTPIKYTLSY
+399 YAEYTPIEYTLSY
-412 THPDGEENFFICNF
+412 TRPDREENVFYCNF
-426 TIEDTISL
+426 TIEDTIGL

-449 VDPATNQGITEISN
+449 VDPTTNQEITEISN
-463 TTGNV
+463 RTGDV
-468 VLDTDWERITY
+468 VLYTVWELNTY
-479 TVTFTSTLFSESS
+479 TVEFTSTLSS
-492 ESSKT
+492 AT
-497 YLPTPITYTVED
+497 LPEPATYTVED
-509 EKIDFKR
+509 GIIFDEL
-516 YNACTDGYTFLGWKE
+516 YNASAIGYDFLGWKE

-546 TLVASWRQNV
+546 RLVASWRAIEYDITYFDDDGEILDNV
-556 YSIKYFGVN
+556 
-565 EDLNN
+565 NN
-570 DNPTSYICTFTEQLC
+570 PPSYTYNVTAPLF

-598 FKADDKGN
+598 FKVDDEGN
-606 ILDDDTKISEITAG
+606 IDDTRISEITAG
-620 KYYENL
+620 SYYEDL
-626 NLRAK
+626 NLYAK

-650 IVETKAIDVVDS
+650 TVETKAIDVVDS
-662 ENNPVYTTEVP
+662 ENNTEYTTEVP
-673 LTFTISSKTI
+673 LTFTISSEEI
-683 DVSSYSPQLKLEN
+683 NVFSYIPTFTLDN
-696 YEFVG
+696 HEFDG
-701 WYYLDEDAN
+701 WYYIENGYRVKVYSID
-710 PVMVDTINP
+710 P

-733 QVAGESLNEIR
+733 QVAGESVNEIR

>member
-49 SLDDFDVNSSGVPID
+49 SLDDFDENSSGVPID

-159 WSTTDNEYVSGI
+159 WSTTDNEYVAGI

-220 PAVPVKTG
+220 PAVPVKNG

-238 SAPLGDSMSKE
+238 SAPLDGESSKD
-249 VKVINTPIKY
+249 VNVINTPIEY
-259 NITYNIEGEYDI
+259 NITYNLAGAYDV

-278 LATYTIESEFELKAA
+278 VATYNIESEIALNDA
-293 SKAGYKFL
+293 SKAGYTFL

-308 EIVDTI
+308 ETVDTI

-329 AIDYSIK
+329 AITYSIE
-336 FYVKDNINSD
+336 FFEPTDVKSKE
-346 YRALNYDYKYNVET
+346 YDRIRSVFYNVET
-360 DIAEVDEFPIN
+360 DIDEFEFPGITYHN
-371 SILGYDSRFDY
+371 GYEARFVYDER
-382 NKTVFYPPEDG
+382 TIFYPPKDG
-393 KTSKDI
+393 AESKDI
-399 YAKYTPIKYTLSY
+399 YAEYTPIEYTLSY
-412 THPDGEENFFICNF
+412 TRPDRAENVFICNF
-426 TIEDTISL
+426 TIEDTISF
-434 ENEKPYRNGYKFKGF
+434 ESVNPYRKGYKFKGF
-449 VDPATNQGITEISN
+449 EDPTTNQVITQISD
-463 TTGNV
+463 TTGDV
-468 VLDTDWERITY
+468 VLNTDWELITY
-479 TVTFTSTLFSESS
+479 TVTFTSTLSS
-492 ESSKT
+492 AT
-497 YLPTPITYTVED
+497 LPAEKAYYTVED
-509 EKIDFKR
+509 GIIFDEL
-516 YNACTDGYTFLGWKE
+516 YNASAIGYTFLGWRE

-546 TLVASWRQNV
+546 RLVASWRANEYTV
-556 YSIKYFGVN
+556 TYFGVDEN
-565 EDLNN
+565 LNN
-570 DNPTSYICTFTEQLC
+570 DNPTSYTYNATAPLF
-585 TPGVEPGYTFEGW
+585 TPGVKPGYTFEGW
-598 FKADDKGN
+598 FKADDEGN
-606 ILDDDTKISEITAG
+606 ILDGGTRISEITAG
-620 KYYENL
+620 AYYEDL
-626 NLRAK
+626 NLCAK

-644 FVSADG
+644 FVNADG
-650 IVETKAIDVVDS
+650 TVETRAIDVVDS

-673 LTFTISSKTI
+673 LTFTISSDPI
-683 DVSSYSPQLKLEN
+683 DVSAYSPSPELEFED
-696 YEFVG
+696 YKFDG
-701 WYYLDEDAN
+701 WYYIEN
-710 PVMVDTINP
+710 GNYVKVDTIDP

-733 QVAGESLNEIR
+733 EVAGESVNEIR

>member
-1 MERRLSVSR
+1 MSR

-49 SLDDFDVNSSGVPID
+49 SLDDFDENSSGVPID

-159 WSTTDNEYVSGI
+159 WSTTDNEYVAGI

-220 PAVPVKTG
+220 PAVPVKNG

-238 SAPLGDSMSKE
+238 SAPLDGESSKD
-249 VKVINTPIKY
+249 VNVINTPIEY
-259 NITYNIEGEYDI
+259 NITYNLAGAYDI

-278 LATYTIESEFELKAA
+278 FATYTIESEIALNDA
-293 SKAGYKFL
+293 SKAGYEFL
-301 HWLDKNG
+301 CWLDKNG
-308 EIVDTI
+308 EIVETI

-329 AIDYSIK
+329 AINYSIK

-346 YRALNYDYKYNVET
+346 YRALNNGYNYNVET

-371 SILGYDSRFDY
+371 SILGYEARFVYDER
-382 NKTVFYPPEDG
+382 TVFYPPKDG
-393 KTSKDI
+393 AESKDI
-399 YAKYTPIKYTLSY
+399 YAEYTPIKYTLSH
-412 THPDGEENFFICNF
+412 TLPDMEENRFMCNY
-426 TIEDTISL
+426 TIEQTIGL
-434 ENEKPYRNGYKFKGF
+434 ENYKPYIKGYEFKGF
-449 VDPATNQGITEISN
+449 VDPTTNQGITEISN
-463 TTGNV
+463 RTGDV
-468 VLDTDWERITY
+468 VLDAVWELITY
-479 TVTFTSTLFSESS
+479 TVTFTSTLSS
-492 ESSKT
+492 AT
-497 YLPTPITYTVED
+497 LPAETATYTVED
-509 EKIDFKR
+509 GIIFDEL
-516 YNACTDGYTFLGWKE
+516 YNASAVGYTFLGWRE
-531 NGKPIGSTDDNLRNI
+531 NGKPIYSTDDNLRNI
-546 TLVASWRQNV
+546 HLVASWRANE
-556 YSIKYFGVN
+556 YTITYFGLGEILNNVN
-565 EDLNN
+565 NPPSYTYNVTAPLFTPGVKPGYIFDGWYKADDNGNIYDGGKEIKAITAGDYFEDLN
-570 DNPTSYICTFTEQLC
+570 LC
-585 TPGVEPGYTFEGW
+585 
-598 FKADDKGN
+598 
-606 ILDDDTKISEITAG
+606 
-620 KYYENL
+620 
-626 NLRAK
+626 AK
-631 FSETEYYITFVHN
+631 FSETQYYITFVDS
-644 FVSADG
+644 FQSADG
-650 IVETKAIDVVDS
+650 IVEPKAIDVVDS
-662 ENNPVYTTEVP
+662 ENNTVYTTEVP
-673 LTFTISSKTI
+673 LTFTISSDPI
-683 DVSSYSPQLKLEN
+683 DVSVYTPTYEKEN
-696 YEFVG
+696 NKFVG
-701 WYYLDEDAN
+701 WYYIENGN
-710 PVMVDTINP
+710 PVMVYTINP
-719 AKDYGN
+719 AEDYGN
-725 KRLFADWK
+725 KRLFAQWE
-733 QVAGESLNEIR
+733 QISGETEGETN

>member
-49 SLDDFDVNSSGVPID
+49 SLDDFDENSSGVPID

-159 WSTTDNEYVSGI
+159 WSTTDNEYVAGI

-220 PAVPVKTG
+220 PAVPVKNG

-238 SAPLGDSMSKE
+238 SAPLGNSMSKE
-249 VKVINTPIKY
+249 VKVINTPIEY
-259 NITYNIEGEYDI
+259 NITYNLAGAYDI

-278 LATYTIESEFELKAA
+278 VATYNIESEIALNAA
-293 SKAGYKFL
+293 SKAGYEFL
-301 HWLDKNG
+301 RWLDKNG
-308 EIVDTI
+308 EPVETI

-329 AIDYSIK
+329 AITYSIE
-336 FYVKDNINSD
+336 FFEPTNVKSKEYESIKSVF
-346 YRALNYDYKYNVET
+346 YNVET
-360 DIAEVDEFPIN
+360 DIDEFKFPGITN
-371 SILGYDSRFDY
+371 YNGYEARFVYDER
-382 NKTVFYPPEDG
+382 TIFYPPKDG
-393 KTSKDI
+393 AESKDI
-399 YAKYTPIKYTLSY
+399 YAEYTPIEYTLSY
-412 THPDGEENFFICNF
+412 TRPDMEENVFICNY
-426 TIEDTISL
+426 TIEQTISL
-434 ENEKPYRNGYKFKGF
+434 ENRKPYRKGYEFKGF
-449 VDPATNQGITEISN
+449 VDPTTNQGIMEISN
-463 TTGNV
+463 RTGDV
-468 VLDTDWERITY
+468 VLNTGWELNTY
-479 TVTFTSTLFSESS
+479 TVEFTSTLSS
-492 ESSKT
+492 AT
-497 YLPTPITYTVED
+497 LPEKATYTVED
-509 EKIDFKR
+509 GIIFDEL
-516 YNACTDGYTFLGWKE
+516 YNASAIGYTFLGWRE
-531 NGKPIGSTDDNLRNI
+531 NGKPIYSTDDNLRNI
-546 TLVASWRQNV
+546 RLVASWRANE
-556 YSIKYFGVN
+556 YTITYFGVDEN
-565 EDLNN
+565 LNN
-570 DNPTSYICTFTEQLC
+570 DNPTSYTYNVTAPLF
-585 TPGVEPGYTFEGW
+585 TPGVKPGYTFDGW
-598 FKADDKGN
+598 FKADDDGD
-606 ILDDDTKISEITAG
+606 ILPGGESISEITAG
-620 KYYENL
+620 AYYEHL
-626 NLRAK
+626 NLCAK

-644 FVSADG
+644 YVSADG
-650 IVETKAIDVVDS
+650 TSEPKAIDVVDS
-662 ENNPVYTTEVP
+662 ENNTVYTTEVP
-673 LTFTISSKTI
+673 LTFTISSKPI
-683 DVSSYSPQLKLEN
+683 DVSAYSPTFVLDKH
-696 YEFVG
+696 EFDG
-701 WYYLDEDAN
+701 WYYIENGYRVKVYSID
-710 PVMVDTINP
+710 P

-733 QVAGESLNEIR
+733 PVAGESVNEIR